1 MGGESGRKPLL
12 RGRGVLHFED
22 FCRSTGL
29 DHATVEDLM
38 RTELL
43 DISLWT
49 DKERMRP
56 FGIFDDVLP
65 SHRTLTAIGL
75 TVKDDYDPGA
85 LRSYDEWTDDDA
97 GGA

>member
-1 MGGESGRKPLL
+1 MLFPWVGSRAANRFSVVAECCNSRTSAAA
-12 RGRGVLHFED
+12 R
-22 FCRSTGL
+22 CL
-29 DHATVEDLM
+29 DHATVEHLM

-65 SHRTLTAIGL
+65 SRQ
-75 TVKDDYDPGA
+75 A
-85 LRSYDEWTDDDA
+85 LSCRCPVA
-97 GGA
+97 RICR